1 MLIPSA
7 YQQLPREQGC
17 HNGQLL
23 FGGAV
28 SQMCSALAQV
38 TRAKCLSQS
47 HYYVGR
53 GVLSVAGGRSFLGS
67 GLKGATPYY
76 FLHQANP
83 AASHLGV
90 TFQYFSANQRFSS
103 VQADLSL
110 RDTAS
115 SSYSGTVL
123 DVGVRFSEVELES
136 APREPATATTGFQLI
151 AAPSNSSPESPRPL
165 FVPTANRGELLNV
178 KLETTQLIPLSVHIY
193 DLFIPEV
200 TP

>member
-17 HNGQLL
+17 HNGQML

-38 TRAKCLSQS
+38 SRAKCLAQS

-53 GVLSVAGGRSFLGS
+53 GVLATAGGRSFIGS
-67 GLKGATPYY
+67 GLKGATDYF
-76 FLHQANP
+76 FLHQPTP

-90 TFQYFSANQRFSS
+90 TIQYLSANHRFSS
-103 VQADLSL
+103 VQLDLSL
-110 RDTAS
+110 KSTAA
-115 SSYSGTVL
+115 SSYSGAVL

-136 APREPATATTGFQLI
+136 APREAATVTTGFQLI
-151 AAPSNSSPESPRPL
+151 GAPSNSAPESPRPL
-165 FVPTANRGELLNV
+165 FIPNANRGELLNID
-178 KLETTQLIPLSVHIY
+178 LEATQVIPLAVHIY